1 MPRERNENWKA
12 IIALC
17 AMSFL
22 GLASSAT
29 SPALA
34 TIGQNFPTATA
45 EQIAAIATLS
55 TLTGVPLT
63 IISGLVAGRKVK
75 FRTLAITGLGI
86 TLVGGFLPYFAT
98 NIQQILFG
106 RAILGVGHGLMTPV
120 STTVILSVFKGDE
133 IAKQYSRNS
142 ISTNVGAIIF
152 QLLGGILCNIS
163 WRVPFMVYLAV
174 IPVLL
179 LVIMFLPE
187 PGHSVKAEPGLQK
200 VKGFDIKKIVTKHVI
215 FWSIVHLLYM
225 MWFYPYVTQTS
236 GIILRNGYGNSTTS
250 AIVLSLFTLAG
261 VIGGYCFYGL
271 QKRFKIRVLFI
282 GFLINFLA
290 YVLLT
295 LSKEIVSYTIIS
307 CVFGF
312 GYGVLG
318 PAISYF
324 LGIGLDKDYRA
335 ASIAFSTILSSLG
348 SFGSSY
354 AVKYSKII
362 LKSDWERLPFVVG
375 AVFFAAFAILFLF
388 VKGPAQ
394 VSRQSD
400 VEK

>member
-1 MPRERNENWKA
+1 
-12 IIALC
+12 
-17 AMSFL
+17 
-22 GLASSAT
+22 
-29 SPALA
+29 
-34 TIGQNFPTATA
+34 
-45 EQIAAIATLS
+45 
-55 TLTGVPLT
+55 
-63 IISGLVAGRKVK
+63 
-75 FRTLAITGLGI
+75 
-86 TLVGGFLPYFAT
+86 
-98 NIQQILFG
+98 
-106 RAILGVGHGLMTPV
+106 MTPV

-142 ISTNVGAIIF
+142 ISTNIGAIIF
-152 QLLGGILCNIS
+152 QLLGGVLCNIS

-200 VKGFDIKKIVTKHVI
+200 VKSFDLSKIITKHVI
-215 FWSIVHLLYM
+215 FWSVVHLLYM

-261 VIGGYCFYGL
+261 VIGGYCFYVL
-271 QKRFKIRVLFI
+271 QKKFKMKVVFI
-282 GFLINFLA
+282 GFLINCLS

-295 LSKEIVSYTIIS
+295 LSKDIVSYTIVS
-307 CVFGF
+307 CIFGF

-318 PAISYF
+318 PSMSYF

-354 AVKYSKII
+354 AVKYAKII
-362 LKSDWERLPFVVG
+362 FKSDWERLPFVVG
-375 AVFFAAFAILFLF
+375 SVFFAAFAVLFLF
-388 VKGPAQ
+388 FKGKPKAQ
-394 VSRQSD
+394 PVA
-400 VEK
+400 EK